1 MEFNNSQQTL
11 IHSWNKLPLISDKTV
26 TMFIDKI
33 NNKQLTPR
41 MVFEVLQMLGQYM
54 KCEQL
59 RTIQLGC
66 SELYS
71 DYSTWYLY
79 DHALC
84 SRVTDRWNLTPK
96 YGAEGYYYCSSK
108 CAEQTSEPPYKWN
121 AMQLEEPFF

>member
-1 MEFNNSQQTL
+1 MELNNSQQTL
-11 IHSWNKLPLISDKTV
+11 IHSWNKLPHITEKTV
-26 TMFIDKI
+26 SMLIKQI

-41 MVFEVLQMLGQYM
+41 MVFEVLRMLGKYL

-59 RTIQLGC
+59 RTIQSEC
-66 SELYS
+66 SKLYS
-71 DYSTWYLY
+71 DYNTWYLY

-108 CAEQTSEPPYKWN
+108 YAELISEPPHKWD
-121 AMQLEEPFF
+121 AMQLEESFF